1 MFISNLNR
9 DAIKNRNIS
18 VLEIGIC
25 LFLHSHGKYV
35 RKKSLFIVA

>member
-18 VLEIGIC
+18 VLEIEIC
-25 LFLHSHGKYV
+25 LFLHRDSK
-35 RKKSLFIVA
+35 

>member
-18 VLEIGIC
+18 VLEIEIC
-25 LFLHSHGKYV
+25 LFLHRHSK
-35 RKKSLFIVA
+35 